1 MQRRLFSTVSFLVAA
16 ASLAAGQ
23 SAPPPA
29 GQAQPQQP
37 AAQQQPPQQP
47 TFRARVDSISVDVT
61 VVDKQGRPVTDLT
74 IDDFEVR
81 ESNRPQTIDTFRLIA
96 SDPLKEVE
104 VVDRQITSFADHRK
118 ETENPEN
125 RLVVIFLDDYH
136 VRQGNA
142 MAVRPQLA
150 RFVRQ
155 LGPRDLV
162 AVIYPLTPIS
172 ALTFSRNH
180 DGTAGAMM
188 NFEGRK
194 YDYTP
199 KNDYERQF
207 DMLPPEVIEQ
217 ARNELTIRS
226 LSSACIYL
234 GSVREGRKTILFVS
248 EGMNAVM
255 PVGARTTGSI
265 RPAFGSDTSTSQ
277 AFFAQADLMSRMR
290 DIFSAASRNNTSI
303 FTMDPRGLAASE
315 FGAADNVTMEADR
328 RQLNEAVDSLRTIA
342 DQTDGRAIVSTNNP
356 LPELQR
362 MVRELSSYYLLS
374 YTSSVAPRDGK
385 FHPIQVRVKRR
396 DVEVRARKG
405 YWAYTEE
412 EVRRATAPAR
422 TGPPPEIGAALEEL
436 AGIVEPS
443 SRRPVTLWI
452 GAARGSAE
460 KARITVAWEALAPA
474 GQDPLDKVAQVSLTA
489 TSGTG
494 EVVFQGPAA
503 PDASAGRLAGRVT
516 FEAPA
521 GLLKLRAT
529 AQNSSGHRLD
539 ADDVS
544 FEVAD
549 FTGAG
554 PLISTPIVFR
564 ARTARDITQLKTGTD
579 ALPAITRQFSRTERL
594 LVRFEA
600 YGPGGTAPT
609 VSARLLNRMGESLAA
624 LPQPTVSGALHHVE
638 LTLGALPPGDY
649 LVEVTAQAADT
660 TARKLIGIRVT
671 G

>member
-1 MQRRLFSTVSFLVAA
+1 MQRRLFATVSFLVAA
-16 ASLAAGQ
+16 ATLAAGQ
-23 SAPPPA
+23 TAPPPA
-29 GQAQPQQP
+29 GQPPPQQ
-37 AAQQQPPQQP
+37 AAQQQQQPP
-47 TFRARVDSISVDVT
+47 TFRARVDTISVDVT

-74 IDDFEVR
+74 VDEFEVR
-81 ESNRPQTIDTFRLIA
+81 ESNRPQTIDTFRLITA
-96 SDPLKEVE
+96 DPIKETE
-104 VVDRQITSFADHRK
+104 VSERQITSFADHRK

-125 RLVVIFLDDYH
+125 RLLVIFLDDYH

-142 MAVRPQLA
+142 MAMRPQLA
-150 RFVRQ
+150 RFVNQ

-180 DGTAGAMM
+180 EGTAGAMM

-207 DMLPPEVIEQ
+207 DMLPPETIEQ

-226 LSSACIYL
+226 LASACIYL
-234 GSVREGRKTILFVS
+234 GSVREGRKSILFVS
-248 EGMNAVM
+248 EGMNALM

-265 RPAFGSDTSTSQ
+265 RPSFGSDTSTSQ
-277 AFFAQADLMSRMR
+277 AFFAQADLVSRMR
-290 DIFSAASRNNTSI
+290 DIFSAAARNNTSV
-303 FTMDPRGLAASE
+303 FTLDPRGLAVNE
-315 FGAADNVTMEADR
+315 FGAGDNVSMDADR
-328 RQLNEAVDSLRTIA
+328 RQLNEAVDSLRIIA

-356 LPELQR
+356 LPELR
-362 MVRELSSYYLLS
+362 KMVQELSSYYLLS

-412 EVRRATAPAR
+412 EVRRATAPPRA
-422 TGPPPEIGAALEEL
+422 GPPPEIGSALEEL

-452 GAARGSAE
+452 GATRGSSE

-474 GQDPLDKVAQVSLTA
+474 GQDPLDKVAQVALTA
-489 TSGTG
+489 TSGG
-494 EVVFQGPAA
+494 GDVVFQGPAT
-503 PDASAGRLAGRVT
+503 PDTSAGRLAGRVS

-539 ADDVS
+539 AEDVS
-544 FEVAD
+544 FDVAD

-554 PLISTPIVFR
+554 PLISTPVVFR
-564 ARTARDITQLKTGTD
+564 GRTARDITQLKAGAD
-579 ALPAITRQFSRTERL
+579 AMPAITRQFSRTERL

-600 YGPGGTAPT
+600 YGPGGTTPKIA
-609 VSARLLNRMGESLAA
+609 ARLLNRMGESLAA
-624 LPQPTVSGALHHVE
+624 LPEPAATGAVHNLEV
-638 LTLGALPPGDY
+638 TLGALPPGDY
-649 LVEVTAQAADT
+649 LVEVTAEAADT
-660 TARKLIGIRVT
+660 TSRKLIGIRVT